1 MRNVVPS
8 FVPCGGTPHALWKG
22 ERILQNG
29 GYLLM
34 KRNAWFAS
42 GPGGALDGMIESLN
56 NKVPAIQAV
65 VASLVTDLGP
75 NRVAVVRETMDDPA
89 TVTVALRSDP
99 SRAIFIAIVGM
110 EEGRYTVSYDKLR
123 TKRSGEAAIEQVT
136 SSGVVYEG
144 LQWIAR
150 KIFDVGVVT
159 NEFDRTP
166 DKRRIR
172 R

>member
-1 MRNVVPS
+1 MPGSQV
-8 FVPCGGTPHALWKG
+8 
-22 ERILQNG
+22 
-29 GYLLM
+29 
-34 KRNAWFAS
+34 
-42 GPGGALDGMIESLN
+42 GPGCALNGMIESLN

-65 VASLVTDLGP
+65 VARLMTDLGP
-75 NRVAVVRETMDDPA
+75 NRIAIVSETMVDPE

-99 SRAIFIAIVGM
+99 SRAVFIATVGM

-123 TKRSGEAAIEQVT
+123 TKRRGEAAIEQET
-136 SSGVVYEG
+136 SCGVVYEG
-144 LQWIAR
+144 LHWIAR

-159 NEFDRTP
+159 NEFDRAP